1 MEIPGVYVEI
11 KGDMAQLKKDMTT
24 ARQYVTE
31 QSTSMSNAINNALT
45 NSQIKSSTNTL
56 VSNLS
61 ALEKGSKVTAASF
74 KSLSTDLKDMQK
86 VTGLADKQFAS
97 LQARMLKNQAE
108 NAQIY
113 ALKSIA
119 KNAGLTTKEIKSLGS
134 QFGLSTTQIK
144 KVTTELNRTAPA
156 LSKTNTLFAS
166 LGRNVLALGSV
177 WLGAQGLGA
186 LQRVTDEYTVID
198 SKLKL
203 VTSSSEEF
211 SAVYERLYKISQATG
226 SSFATN
232 AKTYTNLALALQDTN
247 IPSSQLLQVF
257 EDINKSLVVA
267 GASVQE
273 TQSFLLQFKQAL
285 GANRLAGDEFKA
297 MMEANSYWAGKF
309 AKALGTDVNGLYE
322 MKEAGLLTTQTVLDA
337 HKKMTEGIEK
347 DWLGIE
353 KTIERAGTEWT
364 NAWEDIIADTNR
376 SAEGTKNVATAIS
389 ELATTVHDNKDAIVG
404 LFTGIIEAGGLAV
417 KAVSSVVDAWKYLYN
432 ISDAQAKGHSFAEI
446 FGMSSSDLDEML
458 NSTDE
463 YGKKISELKGQIAEA
478 NAEINKLYEKRD
490 RIGLTE
496 DEEKIIDVYKR
507 QIEQLESMINIA
519 KSRSESS
526 KEVAAVVAESVGK
539 QIESEDTVPVAV
551 EKASTKIVKIKTDER
566 TQILEL
572 SKTLYEENQKIL
584 DKEVE
589 ASVKAGE
596 SMTDSWQLMYEDR
609 YDVQSRALD
618 AAIDLEEEKTGVM
631 GKVWTELSSG
641 MSSTFKTVLGEGL
654 RGEFDSISEAFS
666 SLLDTMLS
674 NFVGTIASM
683 VAEWAASGLKKL
695 FTGES
700 SSSSSSSDSGS
711 SWIGTA
717 IGTVGNWITSEWA
730 TGGTP
735 NARGLSAYTNSI
747 VSSPTIFPFATG
759 GAPSLGVMG
768 EAGSEA
774 ILPLTRVGGDLGVK
788 ADIWNN
794 GGSSDLQESSEDNT
808 DALDDST
815 DTAKDGIE
823 ATTEHT
829 DATDKSTE
837 ATGTNTTSTGTNTT
851 ATGTNTTATGTNTTA
866 TEDNTIG
873 LSEVAGALAG
883 LATGLATFGL
893 TGSIS
898 TAVSVAEKTY
908 NVVDDY
914 VESTESSTHTYDIDS
929 PDAGGYS
936 DDGDK
941 DSNQGTAGGGNADDD
956 NGDAGWGFADGGVIN
971 KVMAANPGDDGIAPV
986 KLGEGVIRA
995 DTMAVLDQ
1003 SIRNGTFNNSS
1014 SAQTESILQKIL
1026 QQLSAVGETQ
1036 VNIYGKGVEAL
1047 IDSVIVKKARS
1058 GIDMSKRVY
1067 A

>member
-211 SAVYERLYKISQATG
+211 SAVYERLYKISQDTG

-285 GANRLAGDEFKA
+285 GANRLAGDEFKG

-353 KTIERAGTEWT
+353 KTIERAGNEWT
-364 NAWEDIIADTNR
+364 NAWADIIADTNR
-376 SAEGTKNVATAIS
+376 STEGTKSVADAIS
-389 ELATTVHDNKDAIVG
+389 NLATTVHDNKEEITGFLVGTVELLKSAVENASSWSKVFSAIASKVESVKLERKISDIKSEISSLG
-404 LFTGIIEAGGLAV
+404 YQLELINLNDTFQDDGKIEAITSRVESLKKELA
-417 KAVSSVVDAWKYLYN
+417 ALSSGDRP
-432 ISDAQAKGHSFAEI
+432 F
-446 FGMSSSDLDEML
+446 SDLTKSVD
-458 NSTDE
+458 TYID
-463 YGKKISELKGQIAEA
+463 
-478 NAEINKLYEKRD
+478 
-490 RIGLTE
+490 GL
-496 DEEKIIDVYKR
+496 EKIKPKVTDIGDHAVNTER
-507 QIEQLESMINIA
+507 NA
-519 KSRSESS
+519 SS
-526 KEVAAVVAESVGK
+526 
-539 QIESEDTVPVAV
+539 
-551 EKASTKIVKIKTDER
+551 KIVKIKTDER

-589 ASVKAGE
+589 ASVKSGE
-596 SMTDSWQLMYEDR
+596 SMTDSWQLMHEDR
-609 YDVQSRALD
+609 YEVQSRALD

-631 GKVWTELSSG
+631 GKAWTELSSG

-654 RGEFDSISEAFS
+654 RGEFDSIGEAFS

-674 NFVGTIASM
+674 NFVGTIATM
-683 VAEWAASGLKKL
+683 VAKLAESGLKKL

-717 IGTVGNWITSEWA
+717 IGTVGEWVSSYWA

-815 DTAKDGIE
+815 DTAKDGID

-829 DATDKSTE
+829 DATDKSTD
-837 ATGTNTTSTGTNTT
+837 ATGINTTSTGINTT

-914 VESTESSTHTYDIDS
+914 VESTEGSQYSYDSIDHVNES
-929 PDAGGYS
+929 NGHDNDPSGSGDFGDRESEPGGM
-936 DDGDK
+936 
-941 DSNQGTAGGGNADDD
+941 GGVAT
-956 NGDAGWGFADGGVIN
+956 GGVID
-971 KVMAANPGDDGIAPV
+971 KVFRHPRMKVPSGDDGFRAV
-986 KLGEGVIRA
+986 KFNEVVIRPETA
-995 DTMAVLDQ
+995 EILDQ
-1003 SIRNGTFNNSS
+1003 SIRNGTFSKSS
-1014 SAQTESILQKIL
+1014 SDKTDSL
-1026 QQLSAVGETQ
+1026 LSSLLSKLNELGETQ
-1036 VNIYGKGVEAL
+1036 VNIYGKGTEAF